1 MTTQALANPTT
12 SLMTVDEFFDFVH
25 RPENRNRIFELDR
38 GKVVEMSRPGI
49 RHGVVCA
56 NVSFLLGAFTR
67 QRGRGI
73 VISNDAGVIVER
85 DPDTV
90 FGPDIF
96 LFDEIIS
103 YEDLPI
109 RWEDRPPTLVVE
121 VLSPND
127 RTSRLNRRIGR
138 FLAMGVPL
146 VWVLDPEDSTLTV
159 HQARR
164 PLAVLDATD
173 EVTGLEFVSD
183 LTLKVADFFATPGV
197 ASAST

>member
-1 MTTQALANPTT
+1 MTTQLLAPPTP
-12 SLMTVDEFFDFVH
+12 SLMTADEFYEFVH
-25 RPENRNRIFELDR
+25 QPENRNRLFELDR
-38 GKVVEMSRPGI
+38 GKAVEMSRPGI

-56 NVSFLLGAFTR
+56 NVVFLLGALTR

-73 VISNDAGVIVER
+73 VISNDAGLIVER

-96 LFDEIIS
+96 LYDAIIR

-127 RTSRLNRRIGR
+127 RTSKFSRRVGR

-159 HQARR
+159 HQAHR
-164 PLAVLDATD
+164 PLVVLDAAD
-173 EVTGLEFVSD
+173 EVSGLEFVPD
-183 LTLKVADFFATPGV
+183 LNMKVSDFFATPGV
-197 ASAST
+197 APSPA